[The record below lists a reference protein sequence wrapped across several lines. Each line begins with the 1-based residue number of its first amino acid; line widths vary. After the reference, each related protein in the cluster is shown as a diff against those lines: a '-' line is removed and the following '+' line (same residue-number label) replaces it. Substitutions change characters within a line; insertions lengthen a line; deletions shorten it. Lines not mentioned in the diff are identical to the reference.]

1 MKDGAKKTSCALC
14 VVGPRLPFTFIH
26 LPRVGPGLIVMII
39 IIIHR
44 EPRRTARR
52 TPSGPEMVWRSA
64 APQAS
69 MADGA
74 AGVER
79 EFCIKVCL
87 GTLEVVKGDLK
98 IPPLLSPT
106 LANTAVIRSN
116 QIKPRVVSYG
126 CSSDIDTMPLRYD
139 FFLNGSQD
147 LLTGWKLKKGFLRGK
162 RVFCKIVSCYE
173 HLQVGPCQVCRLA
186 S

>member
-1 MKDGAKKTSCALC
+1 
-14 VVGPRLPFTFIH
+14 
-26 LPRVGPGLIVMII
+26 MII

-52 TPSGPEMVWRSA
+52 TPSGPEIVWRSA

-79 EFCIKVCL
+79 EFCITVCL

-98 IPPLLSPT
+98 IPPLSQWLFIIP
-106 LANTAVIRSN
+106 LANNTVGEIYNMPSGPLISERQNWRSKWRN
-116 QIKPRVVSYG
+116 FACTFVWPSPRVIPKERCKSTRLQALAGLAKFGKYLI
-126 CSSDIDTMPLRYD
+126 CSG
-139 FFLNGSQD
+139 F
-147 LLTGWKLKKGFLRGK
+147 KKFVPK
-162 RVFCKIVSCYE
+162 DRV
-173 HLQVGPCQVCRLA
+173 
-186 S
+186 